1 MFVCGLAQRTLVVL
15 ALMISFLLAACA
27 EEAAPEPT
35 PTTVA
40 KEPMVVRV
48 VTTTNFVADWATI
61 VGGDRVEVFSL
72 LPPGADPHSFQPGAR
87 DVARIADA
95 DLVLSVGIGLETGW
109 LTELIKNANTDEA
122 KLVALGELVDPI
134 EFVDIGV
141 GHGEEGD
148 HEEEE
153 GDHGEEEGESEEEE
167 GHHDEEEGD
176 AEEEEGHHGEE
187 EGDAEE
193 EEGHHDEEE
202 GDAEEEEGHHDEEEG
217 DAEEEEGHHEE
228 EEGDHEE
235 EGEHHDEGGHGLYD
249 PHFWF
254 DPLRVKIVVNEI
266 ASRLAAV
273 DPEGGDLYREN
284 AASYVTELDELHAW
298 TKEQVDVIPPDRRLL
313 LTSHDSLAYFAQLYG
328 FKVVG
333 AIIPTSLST
342 EVEPTAAHLGNLVE
356 VIAHNDVQAVFGET
370 TVSERIAKA
379 ISNETGAKLVRLY
392 TGSLGPEGSGADT
405 YLGMQ
410 RTNVEKIVEALK

>member
-1 MFVCGLAQRTLVVL
+1 MFVRGLAQRTLVVL
-15 ALMISFLLAACA
+15 AVMLSIAIAACA
-27 EEAAPEPT
+27 QDSTPAPS
-35 PTTVA
+35 
-40 KEPMVVRV
+40 PMTIEKDSMVRV

-61 VGGDRVEVFSL
+61 VGGGRVEVFSL

-95 DLVLSVGIGLETGW
+95 DLVLSVGIGLEAGW
-109 LTELIKNANTDEA
+109 LTELVRNANTDEA
-122 KLVALGELVDPI
+122 KLVALGELIDPI

-141 GHGEEGD
+141 
-148 HEEEE
+148 HE
-153 GDHGEEEGESEEEE
+153 D
-167 GHHDEEEGD
+167 
-176 AEEEEGHHGEE
+176 
-187 EGDAEE
+187 
-193 EEGHHDEEE
+193 
-202 GDAEEEEGHHDEEEG
+202 
-217 DAEEEEGHHEE
+217 EEGHHED
-228 EEGDHEE
+228 EEGHHEDE
-235 EGEHHDEGGHGLYD
+235 EGHHEDEEGHHEGEEAHHEDEEAHHEDEEAHHEDEEAHHEDEEAHHEGGHGLYD

-266 ASRLAAV
+266 AARLSAV

-284 AASYVTELDELHAW
+284 AASYIIQLDELHDW
-298 TKEQVDVIPPDRRLL
+298 TKRQVNVIPAGRRLL

-333 AIIPTSLST
+333 AVIPTSLST

-356 VIAHNDVQAVFGET
+356 VIAHNDVPAVFGET
-370 TVSERIAKA
+370 TVSERVAKA

>member
-1 MFVCGLAQRTLVVL
+1 MVHRFAQRTLVVW
-15 ALMISFLLAACA
+15 ALMISLLLAACA

-40 KEPMVVRV
+40 TEPMVVRV

-109 LTELIKNANTDEA
+109 LTELVKNANTDEA
-122 KLVALGELVDPI
+122 KLVALGELIDPI

-141 GHGEEGD
+141 GHEDEGGHEEDEGG

-153 GDHGEEEGESEEEE
+153 GDHGEEEGDHEEEEGDHAEEEGDSEEEE
-167 GHHDEEEGD
+167 GHHEEEEGVGE
-176 AEEEEGHHGEE
+176 EEEEGHHEEEAGDHEEE
-187 EGDAEE
+187 EGD
-193 EEGHHDEEE
+193 
-202 GDAEEEEGHHDEEEG
+202 
-217 DAEEEEGHHEE
+217 HEE

-254 DPLRVKIVVNEI
+254 DPVRVKTVVNEI
-266 ASRLAAV
+266 AARLSAI

-284 AASYVTELDELHAW
+284 AASYVTELDDLHAW
-298 TKEQVDVIPPDRRLL
+298 TKEQVDTIPPDRRLL

-356 VIAHNDVQAVFGET
+356 VIAHNDVPAVFGET
-370 TVSERIAKA
+370 TVSERIAQA